1 VQLTLSIKPSVCG
14 LVARPA
20 TMPSLVWQVR
30 TEESVKENEESE
42 AAKAR
47 AKLLKTKEVWSGIG
61 PKLSSQ

>member
-1 VQLTLSIKPSVCG
+1 
-14 LVARPA
+14 
-20 TMPSLVWQVR
+20 MPSLVWQVR